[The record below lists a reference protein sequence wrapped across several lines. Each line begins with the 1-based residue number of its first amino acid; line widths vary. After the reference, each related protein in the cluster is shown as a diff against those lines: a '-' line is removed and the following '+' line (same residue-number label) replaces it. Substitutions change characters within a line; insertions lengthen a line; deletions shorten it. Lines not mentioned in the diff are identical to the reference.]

1 MPANQEPL
9 LPHQRR
15 IIEKLKSPDQPG
27 LILMHGLGSG
37 KTRSSIEAYKALGLP
52 AEALLPASLR
62 GNYQKEI
69 KKWIGK
75 HPPDLNIRSQQE
87 AARKGLNPQDFKNKL
102 LIVDEAHR
110 LRNEATKLFGAVRD
124 LPAAKR
130 ILLTG
135 TPIYNHPSDIAKLVN
150 IAGGKRILPENREEF
165 ERKFIQNEQ
174 VNPSLGQRLLG
185 ATAGQRPVV
194 KNKEYLAK
202 VFKKLIDYHAGNSEG
217 FPRVD
222 TQTVKVPMSDKQQN
236 IYQALMKDLPWH
248 LRLKVKM
255 GLPPNKRELDKLVPF
270 LTGARQISNSTA
282 GFELDSTKT
291 RSPKIDRAFE
301 YLQNQINKDKAYKA
315 LIYSNYLSS
324 GVDPYKNKLLEAKIP
339 FGEFTGSI
347 KDKDREQMIRDYNA
361 NKLKALI
368 VSSAGAEGLDLKGT
382 RLVQLL
388 EPHFNNEK
396 IKQVIGRAA
405 RYKSHEGLSPDKQRV
420 LVQHYLSSVT
430 PTLTE
435 RLLKQTPQ
443 STDEYLQNLADQK
456 EKLNNE
462 FLRLIK
468 E

>member
-1 MPANQEPL
+1 MPSNPEPL
-9 LPHQRR
+9 LPHQERV
-15 IIEKLKSPDQPG
+15 IQKLQKPDQPG

-37 KTRSSIEAYKALGLP
+37 KTRSSIEAYKALGMP

-69 KKWIGK
+69 KKWLGK
-75 HPPDLNIRSQQE
+75 HPADLNIRSQQE
-87 AARKGLNPQDFKNKL
+87 AARKGLNPLDFKNKL

-110 LRNEATKLFGAVRD
+110 LRNEATKLYGAVRD
-124 LPAAKR
+124 LPASKR
-130 ILLTG
+130 VLLTG
-135 TPIYNHPSDIAKLVN
+135 TPIYNHPSDIAKLIN
-150 IAGGKRILPENREEF
+150 IAGGARILPEDKEEF
-165 ERKFIQNEQ
+165 ERKFIQNQQ
-174 VNPSLGQRLLG
+174 VDPSIGQRLLG
-185 ATAGQRPVV
+185 ATSGHRATV
-194 KNKEYLAK
+194 KNKEYLSK
-202 VFKKLIDYHAGNSEG
+202 VFKKLIDYHAGNTEG

-222 TQTVKVPMSDKQQN
+222 DQTIRVPMSDKQQN

-255 GLPPNKRELDKLVPF
+255 GLPPNKRELDRLVPF
-270 LTGARQISNSTA
+270 LTGARQISNSTS
-282 GFELDSTKT
+282 GFELDPSKTK
-291 RSPKIDRAFE
+291 SPKIDRAFN
-301 YLQNQINKDKAYKA
+301 YLQDQIKKDKAYKA
-315 LIYSNYLSS
+315 LIYSNYLQS
-324 GVDPYKNKLLEAKIP
+324 GVDPYKAKLTEARIP
-339 FGEFTGSI
+339 FGEFTGNI
-347 KDKDREQMIRDYNA
+347 KDAVREQMIRDYNN

-405 RYKSHEGLSPDKQRV
+405 RYKSHEGLSPEKQRV

-430 PTLTE
+430 PTFAE

-462 FLRLIK
+462 FLKLIK